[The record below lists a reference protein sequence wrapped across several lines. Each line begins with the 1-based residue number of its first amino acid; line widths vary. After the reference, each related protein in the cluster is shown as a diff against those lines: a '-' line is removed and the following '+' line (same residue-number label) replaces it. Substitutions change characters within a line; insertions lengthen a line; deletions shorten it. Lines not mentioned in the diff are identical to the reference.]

1 MGVLALRPSFVQ
13 VMMNDGFHALVYTA
27 TGKSYFKAHFKGE
40 GGGVMPLSSSFVQV
54 MMDDGFQAL
63 VYTATV
69 T

>member
-1 MGVLALRPSFVQ
+1 MAPSPSFVQ

-40 GGGVMPLSSSFVQV
+40 GGGGGGVMPLSSSFVQV

-69 T
+69 P